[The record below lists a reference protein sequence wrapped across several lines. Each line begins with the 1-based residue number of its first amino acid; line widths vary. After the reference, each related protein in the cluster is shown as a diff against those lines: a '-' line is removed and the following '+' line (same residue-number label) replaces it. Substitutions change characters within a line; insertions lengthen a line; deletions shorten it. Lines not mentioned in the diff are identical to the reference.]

1 MTRKSLPFETLAS
14 LRVRLDQLSPKD
26 PERKELIASTASL
39 YGVSA
44 ETVYRAL
51 SVFCKLNW
59 GRRALE
65 NGASMRI
72 CNAYQQVLFL

>member
-51 SVFCKLNW
+51 RQGYKSAGRSWQAPKAIKGGANSVL
-59 GRRALE
+59 
-65 NGASMRI
+65 
-72 CNAYQQVLFL
+72 